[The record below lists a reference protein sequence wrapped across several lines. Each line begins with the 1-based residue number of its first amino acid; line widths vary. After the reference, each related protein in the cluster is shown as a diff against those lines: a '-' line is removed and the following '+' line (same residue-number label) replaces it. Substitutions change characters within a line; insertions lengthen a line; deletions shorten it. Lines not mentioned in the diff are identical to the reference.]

1 MEKPSS
7 SLPHFLNKSGVARD
21 SAKPSPEEKKGAA
34 QPEGRNAYQQ
44 RVDQLK
50 IRIAELSQRNMEN
63 TLRILRTW
71 MKER

>member
-7 SLPHFLNKSGVARD
+7 SLPHFMNKSGVARD
-21 SAKPSPEEKKGAA
+21 SVNPSPEGKKAA

>member
-7 SLPHFLNKSGVARD
+7 SLPHFMNKSGVARD
-21 SAKPSPEEKKGAA
+21 SANPSPEGKKAA

>member
-1 MEKPSS
+1 M
-7 SLPHFLNKSGVARD
+7 NKSGVARD
-21 SAKPSPEEKKGAA
+21 SANPSPEGKKAA